1 MVKKKKKRSSAKKKK
16 TARKSVRR
24 RAPGAA
30 RKRSPSQQ
38 PSLARL
44 AVALHAR
51 AVATVRSAM
60 LEIIAAATRHSTADV
75 DGPPLSDW
83 ICDAG
88 LCNDIAAKINREWPE
103 LDPECKAAEVKC
115 SQTVDDLTAVVNS
128 RLA

>member
-1 MVKKKKKRSSAKKKK
+1 MVKKKKRSSAKKKK

-24 RAPGAA
+24 TAPGTAKKGA
-30 RKRSPSQQ
+30 PPKK
-38 PSLARL
+38 L
-44 AVALHAR
+44 VR
-51 AVATVRSAM
+51 AATVRAAM
-60 LEIIAAATRHSTADV
+60 LEIIAAATRHSTTEV

-88 LCNDIAAKINREWPE
+88 LLNDIAAKINREWPE

>member
-1 MVKKKKKRSSAKKKK
+1 MVKKRKKNPPSATRKKAAKKR
-16 TARKSVRR
+16 
-24 RAPGAA
+24 APP
-30 RKRSPSQQ
+30 KRQ
-38 PSLARL
+38 SLSRL

-60 LEIIAAATRHSTADV
+60 LEIIAAATRHTTAEV

-88 LCNDIAAKINREWPE
+88 LQHDIAAKINREWPE
-103 LDPECKAAEVKC
+103 LDPECKSAEVKC
-115 SQTVDDLTAVVNS
+115 SQTVDDLTAMVNS